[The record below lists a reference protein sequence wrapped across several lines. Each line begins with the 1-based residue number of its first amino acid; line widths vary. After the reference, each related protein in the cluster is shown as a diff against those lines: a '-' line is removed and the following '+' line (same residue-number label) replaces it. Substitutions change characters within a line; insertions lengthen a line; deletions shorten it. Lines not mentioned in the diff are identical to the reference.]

1 MNIRREDLEILS
13 VLVVSTS
20 HLTAEEGTGGLEDHA
35 LRGIYTSVRHDHAF
49 EIVLWDDP
57 MPAYMQSTP
66 PSEGLAGVIAVAR
79 AHGIERI
86 RFDADGPVLDGLPI
100 YNW

>member
-20 HLTAEEGTGGLEDHA
+20 HLTADEGTGGLEEAPFPGCYATLADD
-35 LRGIYTSVRHDHAF
+35 YAF
-49 EIVLWDDP
+49 EIKLWNDP
-57 MPAYMQSTP
+57 SEADVCESK

-86 RFDADGPVLDGLPI
+86 RFDADGPVLDGIPT

>member
-1 MNIRREDLEILS
+1 MTISREDLEILS

-20 HLTAEEGTGGLEDHA
+20 HLTAEEGTGGLEEHA
-35 LRGIYTSVRHDHAF
+35 LHGIHTSVRDDHAM

-57 MPAYMQSTP
+57 MPGYMQSTP

-86 RFDADGPVLDGLPI
+86 RFDADGPVLNGIPT